1 MVKEVEF
8 SNFIELFGNYQYY
21 TNDLDDSPVFDGA
34 LEDGGKTL
42 NVRVNIPEISPADG
56 KRCVFLFYGNVD
68 FESKLVDYVKIEQIA
83 ESGGIYSFDV
93 SKVLTIPRKVYN
105 TQGTSEI
112 TIELYTYEANITT
125 DYGTKRLSVPY
136 SISSDTKYAYDEST
150 DGIYRLFLVD
160 VPTWSSTVLYNM
172 EDVVV
177 HDDVLYISTADNN
190 RGEIPGT
197 GDSWGTPTEE
207 ELLDFVY
214 GTTSNTPLASVASD
228 ILISRFAK
236 YTYIL
241 ETIKRTNFKTFD
253 NDVAF
258 QKASLLQ
265 MIRERALFY
274 LMNHKAID
282 AAASLQQLK
291 LAYSNLADTT
301 KIKTHNIK
309 YTT

>member
-21 TNDLDDSPVFDGA
+21 TNDLDDNSVFDGA
-34 LEDGGKTL
+34 LAEDGKVL
-42 NVRVNIPEISPADG
+42 HVKVNIPEISPTDG
-56 KRCVFLFYGNVD
+56 KRCMFLFFGNVD
-68 FESKLVDYVKIEQIA
+68 FESKLVDYVKINQVQVA
-83 ESGGIYSFDV
+83 GDIYTFDV
-93 SKVLTIPRKVYN
+93 SKVLSIPRKVYS
-105 TQGTSEI
+105 TRGTSEI

-136 SISSDTKYAYDEST
+136 SIESDSRYAYDEST

-160 VPTWSSTVLYNM
+160 VPTWHSSTLYNM
-172 EDVVV
+172 EDVIV
-177 HDDVLYISTADNN
+177 HNDVLYISTKDGN
-190 RGEIPGT
+190 RGEIPGAST
-197 GDSWGTPTEE
+197 SWSDPTEE

-228 ILISRFAK
+228 MLVSRFAK
-236 YTYIL
+236 YSYIL
-241 ETIKRTNFKTFD
+241 ETIKRTNYKTFD
-253 NDVAF
+253 NDAAF

-282 AAASLQQLK
+282 AAAALQQLK